1 MGGRDAAAIQHCPP
15 GACADPWSGALPKL
29 SLSFRAYGEGV
40 RDRLPVLLIHG
51 LFGATSNWHGIAR
64 RLAAQRQVLVP
75 DLRNHGDS
83 PWAERMDYP
92 AMSGDVVALLDA
104 QGIERAHLVGHSM
117 GGKVAMWLAL
127 NDPERVGSLV
137 VADIAPVTYGSR
149 FDSLISALS
158 NVPLAELRDRRDADG
173 RLSEA
178 IGSAPLRG
186 YLLQNLIQDEAG
198 HWLWRMNL
206 SVLAASLDVILGFP
220 ETEGRQYPGP
230 ALFLYGGRSNYLT
243 GESLPRIRALFPLAR
258 MRSIPEAGHWVYA
271 DQPEAFSSAVMG
283 FLKD

>member
-1 MGGRDAAAIQHCPP
+1 
-15 GACADPWSGALPKL
+15 LPAL
-29 SLSFRAYGEGV
+29 SLSFRAYGEGA

-51 LFGATSNWHGIAR
+51 LFGAASNWRGIAR
-64 RLAAQRQVLVP
+64 RLAGQRHVLVP

-92 AMSGDVVALLDA
+92 SMSGDVAALLDA

-127 NDPERVGSLV
+127 NDPEHVGSLV
-137 VADIAPVTYGSR
+137 VADIAPVTYESR
-149 FDSLISALS
+149 FGSLMSALS
-158 NVPLAELRDRRDADG
+158 NLPLAELRDRRDADR
-173 RLSEA
+173 RLSEV

-186 YLLQNLIQDEAG
+186 YLLQNLVQDAEG
-198 HWLWRMNL
+198 HWRWRMNL
-206 SVLAASLDVILGFP
+206 TALAASLDLILGFP
-220 ETEGRQYPGP
+220 ETGGSQYPGP
-230 ALFLYGGRSNYLT
+230 TLFVYGGQSNYLT
-243 GESLPRIRALFPLAR
+243 GETLPRIRALFPLAR

-271 DQPEAFSSAVMG
+271 DQPDAFSAAVMG